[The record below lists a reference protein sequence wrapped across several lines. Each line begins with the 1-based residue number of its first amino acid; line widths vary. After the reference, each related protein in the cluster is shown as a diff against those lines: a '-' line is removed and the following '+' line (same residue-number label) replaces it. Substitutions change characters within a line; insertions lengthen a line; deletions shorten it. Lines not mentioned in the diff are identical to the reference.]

1 MKVNLNQALLSVE
14 GKPMVQNG
22 KEVVVAGLVR
32 QMLYATGEGY
42 TNEEV
47 FHFLTQHVHSE
58 LKARSFRLG
67 SSSIPLDHPLVRRCV
82 EWGMTPFGSPTL
94 SDQALM
100 SFPSIKLGP
109 GDSARS
115 HAADEYI
122 GINEIDEAIDT
133 YFSLLSG
140 NFIL

>member
-1 MKVNLNQALLSVE
+1 M
-14 GKPMVQNG
+14 
-22 KEVVVAGLVR
+22 
-32 QMLYATGEGY
+32 
-42 TNEEV
+42 
-47 FHFLTQHVHSE
+47 FHFLPQHVHSE